1 MASESNVT
9 VIGAGTMGHG
19 LAVQFGLTGHDVVL
33 VDHRDQNLEDARAQI
48 DQAVEFLVDES
59 LIESEEADT
68 VKDISFTL
76 DRASGVVNAD
86 FVLET
91 ISESLD
97 AKRELFTALVEEAPD
112 DAVLASNT
120 SGLRITDIAATVPN
134 DADRVVG
141 CHWWN
146 PPYLMPLVEVV
157 RGEETSDRTIERT
170 QAIVESADRTP
181 ILVQRDVPGF
191 VWNRIQ
197 FAVLRECLHIVEE
210 GIASMEDVGR
220 AVREG
225 YALRTATVDPF
236 ETVDLSGVD
245 LFRSIAAE
253 LNPDLCNDTEPS
265 PLFDEY
271 LDAGRTGVEDGAG
284 FYEYDQS
291 PEEVVTERDK
301 RIAAI
306 KRALSER

>member
-9 VIGAGTMGHG
+9 VVGAGTMGHG
-19 LAVQFGLTGHDVVL
+19 LAVQYSLTGHDVVL
-33 VDHRDQNLEDARAQI
+33 VDHRDQNLQDAREQI
-48 DQAVEFLVDES
+48 DQAVEFLIEES
-59 LIESEEADT
+59 LIEPKKAGAVEG
-68 VKDISFTL
+68 ISFSL
-76 DRASGVVNAD
+76 DRASGVANAD

-91 ISESLD
+91 VSESLD
-97 AKRELFTALVEEAPD
+97 AKRDLFTALAEEAPD

-170 QAIVESADRTP
+170 RAVVESADRTP

-197 FAVLRECLHIVEE
+197 FAVLREGLHIVEE

-220 AVREG
+220 AVQEG

-291 PEEVVTERDK
+291 PEEAVADRDE

-306 KRALSER
+306 KRALSEQ